1 MGVTPPNVATNRAR
15 KRSKVLRLA
24 TLNFVENF
32 SPVRFRLQQFFTR
45 RCTEGKTKIGA
56 SKKKPAGSSRER
68 IGAGG
73 RRLSHVATG
82 VGSDVRLRDDTQESV
97 TIGNQDSIQLMICHQ
112 LPGLVQILFGADGY

>member
-1 MGVTPPNVATNRAR
+1 MGVTSPNVGTNRAR

-32 SPVRFRLQQFFTR
+32 SPAPFHAAAVFTR
-45 RCTEGKTKIGA
+45 RCTEGKTKTGA
-56 SKKKPAGSSRER
+56 SKKKPEGSSRER
-68 IGAGG
+68 IGTGG

-112 LPGLVQILFGADGY
+112 LPDLVQILFGADGY